1 MMVYAAMST
10 QYIVKS
16 EYEVQRS
23 YADFVLMPLRDL
35 TELNTHVFE
44 LKYLKK
50 KEVPDPASLAGRQKI
65 AEKVAE
71 AEEQIRNYI
80 SAKEFLKEKTTA
92 WVVIFAGETCV
103 ERRNV
108 PL

>member
-1 MMVYAAMST
+1 
-10 QYIVKS
+10 
-16 EYEVQRS
+16 
-23 YADFVLMPLRDL
+23 VLRPLQNRP
-35 TELNTHVFE
+35 ELNTHVFE

-50 KEVPDPASLAGRQKI
+50 KEVPDPASVTGQRKM
-65 AEKVAE
+65 AE

-92 WVVIFAGETCV
+92 WAVIFAGEKCV
-103 ERRNV
+103 ERVNV